1 MGILNRTLGINLT
14 NEDPIINS
22 PFNESSSES
31 YIVPPPGSFYM
42 ITETGLFMQT
52 ESGIDLMITE

>member
-1 MGILNRTLGINLT
+1 MGILNRVLGINLT
-14 NEDPIINS
+14 NNDPLIDS
-22 PFNESSSES
+22 PFNEGSNES
-31 YIVPPPGSFYM
+31 YIVPPPGSEYM

>member
-1 MGILNRTLGINLT
+1 MGILNRVLGINLT

-31 YIVPPPGSFYM
+31 YINPPPGSSYM

-52 ESGIDLMITE
+52 ETGSNLMITE